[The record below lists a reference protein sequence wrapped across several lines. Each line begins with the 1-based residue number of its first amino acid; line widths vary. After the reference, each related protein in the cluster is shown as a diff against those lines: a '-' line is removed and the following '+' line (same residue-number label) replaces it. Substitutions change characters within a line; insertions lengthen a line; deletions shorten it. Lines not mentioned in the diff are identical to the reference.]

1 MQLLFLQNHCHLI
14 LKSEILDLIK
24 PWDVIRK
31 GCLQDYKVLIPDD
44 KNSDDDGTED
54 ITEGEK
60 AKIMVGKVGTKK
72 HR

>member
-1 MQLLFLQNHCHLI
+1 M
-14 LKSEILDLIK
+14 
-24 PWDVIRK
+24 IRK
-31 GCLQDYKVLIPDD
+31 DCLEDYKVLIPDD

-60 AKIMVGKVGTKK
+60 AKIMVGRVGTKK